1 MKKPTPNV
9 TEPDEMLAE
18 YDFNGGVRGKYAKL
32 FAAGEVTVR
41 VDAPEIKKRKSAPRM
56 KGKES

>member
-1 MKKPTPNV
+1 
-9 TEPDEMLAE
+9 MLAE